1 MFEPALGVA
10 VDGVPC
16 EGILNTH
23 PEATKMMI
31 TAMTGVYLIL
41 SQLGVRAFNPYPLL
55 TTMIV
60 ILAGG
65 RSSRMGREKPVLNVG
80 GKPML
85 LRVYEQAKKAGET
98 IVALSRSTPKTRE
111 LCLREGIPFVETPGR
126 GYVEDVGWLLREFGP
141 FVSVSADLPFV
152 KASDIALIR
161 RAFDGRT
168 SLTGVLPLGLVPKD
182 LNPVI
187 YKGYAVVGLNA
198 VGAEGERFFELNN
211 PLLALNVNT
220 PKELKLARRIADLV
234 GER

>member
-1 MFEPALGVA
+1 M
-10 VDGVPC
+10 
-16 EGILNTH
+16 ILI
-23 PEATKMMI
+23 M
-31 TAMTGVYLIL
+31 
-41 SQLGVRAFNPYPLL
+41 
-55 TTMIV
+55 
-60 ILAGG
+60 AGG
-65 RSSRMGREKPVLNVG
+65 RSSRMGREKPVLKVG
-80 GKPML
+80 KKPML
-85 LRVYEQAKKAGET
+85 LRVYGEAEKAGEAF
-98 IVALSRSTPKTRE
+98 VALSKNTPRTKE

-168 SLTGVLPLGLVPKD
+168 SLTGVLPLRLVPKD

>member
-1 MFEPALGVA
+1 
-10 VDGVPC
+10 
-16 EGILNTH
+16 
-23 PEATKMMI
+23 
-31 TAMTGVYLIL
+31 
-41 SQLGVRAFNPYPLL
+41 
-55 TTMIV
+55 MIV

-65 RSSRMGREKPVLNVG
+65 RSSRMGREKPVLKVG

-98 IVALSRSTPKTRE
+98 IVALSQNTPKTRE
-111 LCLREGIPFVETPGR
+111 LCLRGGIPFVETPGR

-161 RAFDGRT
+161 RAFNGKK

-182 LNPVI
+182 LNPVV
-187 YKGYAVVGLNA
+187 YKGCAVVGLNA
-198 VGAEGERFFELNN
+198 VGTEGERFFELGN

-220 PKELKLARRIADLV
+220 PEELYLAERIAELV
-234 GER
+234 RGQQ